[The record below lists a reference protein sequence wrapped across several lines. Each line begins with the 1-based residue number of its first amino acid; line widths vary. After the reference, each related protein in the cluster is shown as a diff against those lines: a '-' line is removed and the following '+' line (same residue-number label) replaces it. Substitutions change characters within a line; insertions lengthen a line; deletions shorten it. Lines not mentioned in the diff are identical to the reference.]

1 MLNGKEEVAMALFEG
16 ALEDLAEGGAATG
29 VALGVGA
36 LLLVPGLLPAVG
48 NVMRSLAV
56 GAIKTGIMVY
66 DQTAAAVRETTG
78 DLVAEA
84 RAQMESDRQNER
96 RETPAPTHTRRE
108 AHA

>member
-1 MLNGKEEVAMALFEG
+1 MALFEG
-16 ALEDLAEGGAATG
+16 ALEGLAEGGAATG
-29 VALGVGA
+29 VAIGVGA
-36 LLLVPGLLPAVG
+36 LFLVPGLLPAVG
-48 NVMRSLAV
+48 NMMRSLAV

-84 RAQMESDRQNER
+84 RAQIESDRQNTTQDSR
-96 RETPAPTHTRRE
+96 HETTTPPHTRRE